1 MKQSLLIDS
10 RIRKCE
16 YEYLS
21 KYFNIIKVPLS
32 KDVYD
37 EISGHSDIFYCRLS
51 NQLIVAPNAMIGIE
65 QLKDKNSK
73 ITFRIGNDKVQ
84 NEYPKDIYYNVC
96 RLGEKIIGSKYSEKD
111 IPVNIVVKQG
121 YTKCSIAVTGSNSC
135 ITSDLGIFKNLISN
149 HIEVTYINEN
159 NIKLLDRKG
168 NETNKHG
175 FIGGASFKFE
185 NKFILF
191 GDIEKLDSKEK
202 IKEHCRNA
210 GLEIIDFKGLNVHD
224 YGGAIII

>member
-1 MKQSLLIDS
+1 MKKSLLIDS

-51 NQLIVAPNAMIGIE
+51 NQLIVAPNAMIGINE
-65 QLKDKNSK
+65 LKS
-73 ITFRIGNDKVQ
+73 INDKIDFTLGKEKV
-84 NEYPKDIYYNVC
+84 EKDYPKDVYYNAC
-96 RLGEKIIGSKYSEKD
+96 QLGEKIIGSKYSEKN
-111 IPVNIVVKQG
+111 IPVNILVKQG
-121 YTKCSIAVTGSNSC
+121 YTKCSIAVTGDKSC
-135 ITSDLGIFKNLISN
+135 ITSDIGIFKSLVEM
-149 HIEVTYINEN
+149 HIEVTYINESK
-159 NIKLLDRKG
+159 IKLLDRKG
-168 NETNKHG
+168 NETSKHG
-175 FIGGASFKFE
+175 FIGGASFTYD

-191 GDIEKLDSKEK
+191 GDIDKLDSKEK
-202 IKEHCRNA
+202 IKEHLEDT
-210 GLEIIDFKGLNVHD
+210 GLELIDFKGINVHD